1 MSLLIPDYPKIDKIT
16 IIPRGDALGYVSNIM
31 DEKFLYSTS
40 KQDILNRIDVA
51 LAGRIAEEIL
61 LGYSSFPAVMR
72 REDQISTGASND
84 LEKATKY
91 VYSMAYQWGMTQVRL
106 GSLVHR

>member
-1 MSLLIPDYPKIDKIT
+1 MLNLMTSVHECGHALMSLLIPDYPKIDKIT

-51 LAGRIAEEIL
+51 LAGRIAEEII
-61 LGYSSFPAVMR
+61 LG
-72 REDQISTGASND
+72 
-84 LEKATKY
+84 
-91 VYSMAYQWGMTQVRL
+91 
-106 GSLVHR
+106 